1 MKEKNAQIMGKE
13 AEEQARAYLNAN
25 GVKILDCNWRYKKY
39 EIDIIGIDGDFLVI
53 YEVKARSTDA
63 FGEPELSVT
72 RKKQSFL
79 VATAAKYIEEKELDL
94 EVRFD
99 ILALLAINNNYTVKH
114 LKSAFYPLIK

>member
-1 MKEKNAQIMGKE
+1 MGRE

-25 GVKILDCNWRYKKY
+25 GVKILDTNWRFKKF

-63 FGEPELSVT
+63 FGEPELFVT

-79 VATAAKYIEEKELDL
+79 VAAAAQYIEEKGLDL

-99 ILALLAINNNYTVKH
+99 ILALLAINNNFTVKH
-114 LKSAFYPLIK
+114 LKSAFYPVIK